1 MNIIKLIIWR
11 EFFTRVRKPSFLVMT
26 LLGPILIAGGAMF
39 AAYLS
44 MQDSNDHHVL
54 VIDPNQVIATKL
66 TDTENI
72 SFFVD
77 QAPWS
82 DSLFAQSPY
91 TVMVRFT
98 DEITDPTAMIYYK
111 ELPNLAVQ
119 RTVSNEL
126 EKAIE
131 LVKLRT
137 EGVDAEA
144 YRRVRKQ
151 LITKWW
157 ILIMWALNPWSRNA
171 RIEFFFGY
179 FMFIFIFMY
188 GVQVMRGVMEEKQN
202 RIVEALISSVKPF
215 QLMMGK
221 IIGIACV
228 GFTQFVLWI
237 RDHYVVGH
245 RRLRGPIKG

>member
-39 AAYLS
+39 AAYLG
-44 MQDSNDHHVL
+44 MQDSNDHRVL

-66 TDTENI
+66 TDADNI

-77 QAPWS
+77 HTPWS

-131 LVKLRT
+131 LLKLRT
-137 EGVDAEA
+137 EGVDEDA

-151 LITKWW
+151 LITKWVD
-157 ILIMWALNPWSRNA
+157 IDNVGIESLSLIH
-171 RIEFFFGY
+171 
-179 FMFIFIFMY
+179 
-188 GVQVMRGVMEEKQN
+188 
-202 RIVEALISSVKPF
+202 ISEP
-215 QLMMGK
+215 
-221 IIGIACV
+221 
-228 GFTQFVLWI
+228 T
-237 RDHYVVGH
+237 RPY
-245 RRLRGPIKG
+245 